1 MIIASV
7 VAPESPAAS
16 ATAVSRALANSD
28 TPSQYSNLDLTARS
42 LLGFQTPSGSRITL
56 SSFVRPKFGTSYSIG
71 IKDGWI
77 SYLYSSRP
85 LLAPGPLGTS
95 TSATAA
101 AAATAATSSDRI
113 PLRDLLECYRP
124 LSSHAARHAVG
135 HGLVYGRLYLPQNS
149 LEALLAARVTPEV
162 HLTLRAVSQ
171 ESLRHGA
178 TLLGL
183 AAWDDPRGRFGIET
197 LASSD
202 GGVLGLRGLWNATN
216 PPSSSSGAGAEH
228 GALLPPPSSL
238 STSTTTTSSSVDGPA
253 IASSL
258 SSSSSSSTTITTTTS
273 APTTNSTVPDP
284 AYNSDKER
292 INGRF
297 SAGGEIYYG
306 LLNKSGGL
314 SVGGRFQT
322 LPSHHGTPLTATL
335 TFNLL
340 GHVSAT
346 YAVTSGDCTLA
357 SSFGFNMYS
366 YESDWAVGME
376 LWNRRGPPSPPAAP
390 AAAAA
395 SAPQA
400 AVAVEKEVDQGIRT
414 EGQEGHGNGLV
425 HGHGRAAIEKTDMED
440 AAGVLIGVTDPAT
453 PTTVVRTD
461 GTAGEAVMVVPLAPA
476 PVAATNKS
484 RRRERSFQAKLEWRL
499 DDDDDDDAAIKNHDG
514 GGGGDGGSNSSST
527 SGDNKSH
534 QGSVPGGDPPT
545 GVLKCR
551 CDQHMRVGLLYEGRY
566 KSLLFSLG
574 TDVDLKKLD
583 APFRTVGLAV
593 QFSS

>member
-1 MIIASV
+1 M
-7 VAPESPAAS
+7 
-16 ATAVSRALANSD
+16 
-28 TPSQYSNLDLTARS
+28 Q
-42 LLGFQTPSGSRITL
+42 
-56 SSFVRPKFGTSYSIG
+56 PKFGTSYSIG

-85 LLAPGPLGTS
+85 LTTRPPAAATS
-95 TSATAA
+95 TSASTSAS
-101 AAATAATSSDRI
+101 ATSSDQI
-113 PLRDLLECYRP
+113 PLRDLLQCYRP
-124 LSSHAARHAVG
+124 LSSHASRHAVG
-135 HGLVYGRLYLPQNS
+135 HGLVYGRLYLPQNR
-149 LEALLAARVTPEV
+149 LEALLAARVRPEV

-171 ESLRHGA
+171 DHLRHGA

-183 AAWDDPRGRFGIET
+183 AAWDDPRGRFGVET

-216 PPSSSSGAGAEH
+216 PPSSALGAGAGGEQ
-228 GALLPPPSSL
+228 A
-238 STSTTTTSSSVDGPA
+238 
-253 IASSL
+253 L
-258 SSSSSSSTTITTTTS
+258 SSSSSSSS
-273 APTTNSTVPDP
+273 LPALSNSTTNAASPHFADDSNHQSPPQTSQTSTNGNGSTTPQIQQQQQNDP
-284 AYNSDKER
+284 SYGDKER

-306 LLNKSGGL
+306 LLNKSGGV

-322 LPSHHGTPLTATL
+322 LPTHHGTPLTATL

-357 SSFGFNMYS
+357 SCFGFNMYS

-376 LWNRRGPPSPPAAP
+376 LWNRRGGPG

-395 SAPQA
+395 AAPA
-400 AVAVEKEVDQGIRT
+400 PTTPVLPASLASP
-414 EGQEGHGNGLV
+414 
-425 HGHGRAAIEKTDMED
+425 ED
-440 AAGVLIGVTDPAT
+440 AAEGKSEAAGRQGEFKEAERATEDDNAAAAAGLPPTTIMRFADAET
-453 PTTVVRTD
+453 PTKVVRTV
-461 GTAGEAVMVVPLAPA
+461 GTAGEAVMVVPSGPAAGAGAGAGAAP
-476 PVAATNKS
+476 TREEERK
-484 RRRERSFQAKLEWRL
+484 RTRERSFQAKLEWRL
-499 DDDDDDDAAIKNHDG
+499 DEEDEDDNVPVPVETAVVDKR
-514 GGGGDGGSNSSST
+514 
-527 SGDNKSH
+527 SGDEF
-534 QGSVPGGDPPT
+534 PT

-551 CDQHMRVGLLYEGRY
+551 CDQYMRVGLLYEGRY

-574 TDVDLKKLD
+574 TDVDLKRLD

>member
-1 MIIASV
+1 M
-7 VAPESPAAS
+7 
-16 ATAVSRALANSD
+16 
-28 TPSQYSNLDLTARS
+28 
-42 LLGFQTPSGSRITL
+42 LGFQTPSGSRITL
-56 SSFVRPKFGTSYSIG
+56 SSFVQPKFGTSYSIG

-85 LLAPGPLGTS
+85 LTSSSLPLPP
-95 TSATAA
+95 AA
-101 AAATAATSSDRI
+101 AAAPTSSDRI
-113 PLRDLLECYRP
+113 LLRDLLQCYRP
-124 LSSHAARHAVG
+124 LSSRAARHAVG
-135 HGLVYGRLYLPQNS
+135 HALVFGRLYLPQNR
-149 LEALLAARVTPEV
+149 LEALLAARVAPEV

-171 ESLRHGA
+171 DHLRHGA

-183 AAWDDPRGRFGIET
+183 AAWDDPRGRFGVET

-216 PPSSSSGAGAEH
+216 PPSSS
-228 GALLPPPSSL
+228 
-238 STSTTTTSSSVDGPA
+238 
-253 IASSL
+253 ASSASGPEQTAL
-258 SSSSSSSTTITTTTS
+258 SSSSSSAPSPSSSTSLSVEDSNYSSLPSPPPPPTS
-273 APTTNSTVPDP
+273 SHINNNGNGNNTPQQQQDP
-284 AYNSDKER
+284 SYYGDKER

-306 LLNKSGGL
+306 LLNKSGGV

-322 LPSHHGTPLTATL
+322 LPTHHGTPLTATL

-357 SSFGFNMYS
+357 SCFGFNMYS

-376 LWNRRGPPSPPAAP
+376 LWNRRGPGAT

-395 SAPQA
+395 
-400 AVAVEKEVDQGIRT
+400 AVATATDPVVGGGEGAQDGGQGKMAGLGQGGGEGEVQRAADDGDDGARTPITVMRTADDAETSTKLIRT
-414 EGQEGHGNGLV
+414 V
-425 HGHGRAAIEKTDMED
+425 
-440 AAGVLIGVTDPAT
+440 
-453 PTTVVRTD
+453 
-461 GTAGEAVMVVPLAPA
+461 GTAGEAVMVVPSTPVTGAGAGAAPSSSE
-476 PVAATNKS
+476 KS
-484 RRRERSFQAKLEWRL
+484 TKTRTRERSFQAKMEWRL
-499 DDDDDDDAAIKNHDG
+499 DNDDDDAEDDEHHD
-514 GGGGDGGSNSSST
+514 DQKDPEPAPAVET
-527 SGDNKSH
+527 TVADKKS
-534 QGSVPGGDPPT
+534 DDDCPT

-551 CDQHMRVGLLYEGRY
+551 CDQHMRIGLLYEGRY

-574 TDVDLKKLD
+574 TDVDLKRLD

>member
-1 MIIASV
+1 M
-7 VAPESPAAS
+7 
-16 ATAVSRALANSD
+16 
-28 TPSQYSNLDLTARS
+28 DLTARS

-85 LLAPGPLGTS
+85 LLAPAPLGTS
-95 TSATAA
+95 SSASAA
-101 AAATAATSSDRI
+101 AAAATSSDRI

-149 LEALLAARVTPEV
+149 LEALLAARVTPQV

-216 PPSSSSGAGAEH
+216 PPSSSFGAGVEH
-228 GALLPPPSSL
+228 GASLSPPSSL
-238 STSTTTTSSSVDGPA
+238 STSTTTTVSVDGPA
-253 IASSL
+253 IAPSL
-258 SSSSSSSTTITTTTS
+258 SSSSSSTTTT
-273 APTTNSTVPDP
+273 AMNGTVPDP
-284 AYNSDKER
+284 TYNSDKER

-297 SAGGEIYYG
+297 SVGGEIYYG

-366 YESDWAVGME
+366 YESEWAVGME
-376 LWNRRGPPSPPAAP
+376 LWNRRGPPSPSPPAAP
-390 AAAAA
+390 AAATA
-395 SAPQA
+395 SAPQV
-400 AVAVEKEVDQGIRT
+400 AVAGEKGVDQGIRA
-414 EGQEGHGNGLV
+414 EGQEGHGDGY
-425 HGHGRAAIEKTDMED
+425 GHGRAAIEKTGMENT
-440 AAGVLIGVTDPAT
+440 AGVLIGVTDPAT
-453 PTTVVRTD
+453 PTAVVRTD
-461 GTAGEAVMVVPLAPA
+461 GTAGEAVMVVPLALA

-499 DDDDDDDAAIKNHDG
+499 DDDDNAIDNNDGGAGDQLGAPADG
-514 GGGGDGGSNSSST
+514 GGSGSSST
-527 SGDNKSH
+527 AGEKKNH
-534 QGSVPGGDPPT
+534 QGSVPGDDHPT